1 MLGNVLVIGG
11 AGYIGSH
18 TCLALAENGF
28 QPLAYDDLSLGHR
41 DFVQWGPFLRGDLRD
56 TSRLVAAIR
65 ENAVVGVMHFAA
77 LAAVG
82 ESVVDPA
89 KYYGLN
95 VAGTLSVLEA
105 LRATGGP
112 PLVFSSSCAIYGE
125 PSEVPIREHAPK
137 TPINPYGRTKLFCE
151 AILWDYATAY
161 GQRSIALRYFNA
173 AGADPRGRVGERRHT
188 ETHLIPNA
196 MAVLL
201 GRSPRFEVFGDDF
214 ATPDGT
220 AVRDYTHVSDLAD
233 AHVSALS
240 LLLQG
245 HQSDAFNLG
254 TGSGT
259 SVSDVLKAIERVSG
273 FSMQKVKRPRR
284 AGDPA
289 VLVADPARAVETLG
303 FVSSRSDLDTIVET
317 AWRWHTEHD
326 AVQQARPDW

>member
-1 MLGNVLVIGG
+1 MRGNVLVIGG

-18 TCLALAENGF
+18 TCLALAENGY
-28 QPLAYDDLSLGHR
+28 QPLAYDDLSLGHI
-41 DFVQWGPFLRGDLRD
+41 DFVQWGPLLDGDIRD
-56 TSRLVAAIR
+56 TSRLTAAIR

-82 ESVVDPA
+82 ESVLDPA

-95 VAGTLSVLEA
+95 VAGTWSVLEA

-125 PSEVPIREHAPK
+125 PSEIPIREEAPK
-137 TPINPYGRTKLFCE
+137 TPINPYGRSKLFCE
-151 AILWDYATAY
+151 AMMGDYATAY
-161 GQRSIALRYFNA
+161 GQPSIALRYFNA
-173 AGADPRGRVGERRHT
+173 AGADPKGRVGERRHT

-201 GRSPRFEVFGDDF
+201 GRSSTFEVFGDDF
-214 ATPDGT
+214 DTPDGT

-233 AHVSALS
+233 AHVAALG

-245 HQSDAFNLG
+245 HRSDAFNLG

-259 SVSDVLKAIERVSG
+259 SVTDVLNAIERVSG
-273 FSMQKVKRPRR
+273 LSIQKVKRRRR

-289 VLVADPARAVETLG
+289 VLIANPGRAVKALG
-303 FVSSRSDLDTIVET
+303 FVSSRSDLDTIIKT
-317 AWRWHTEHD
+317 AWQWHSAHD
-326 AVQQARPDW
+326 EVQRARHR